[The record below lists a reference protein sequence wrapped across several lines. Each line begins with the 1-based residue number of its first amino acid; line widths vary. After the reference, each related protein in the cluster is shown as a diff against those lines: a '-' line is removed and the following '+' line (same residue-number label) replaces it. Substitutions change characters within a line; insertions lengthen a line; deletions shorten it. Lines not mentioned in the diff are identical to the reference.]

1 MFHCLG
7 IDSAT
12 ELRDQLDRPIPVS
25 HGAPILSLLA

>member
-7 IDSAT
+7 IDPAT

-25 HGAPILSLLA
+25 YGAPIAPLLA